1 MAIEV
6 LQRRRQ
12 DFQVELARGQQRFQH
27 AVALGIVQQYLD
39 ALVVQSPR
47 RQAGPVPAFEPLR
60 VMRAGQAHAGRQ
72 SRLAAQFG
80 EAAGHL
86 QAAAGENRSAVDVRL
101 DAGQHMGAKD
111 DPGALAAQA
120 VEQLVEL
127 DGGQRVEAHR
137 RFVEQQQARFAEQRL
152 GQAEALAHAL
162 RVGFQAPPGGMA
174 EADLFQQARGFG
186 RRHALEAGEVAQGF
200 RAAELRVEGHVLRQV
215 AELAARLQAPRIVA
229 EDPHAAF
236 AGGQQAED
244 QLDGG
249 GLAGAVVAE
258 QAEHLAG
265 LQAQV
270 EPAQGGEGAVAQG
283 RAVDLDQAHG
293 LGPAAGIRI
302 SGWLSRTPGERTT
315 GKARWTQRSSSM
327 LGLFN
332 SRRTCG
338 YSQISRS
345 TLSLG
350 S

>member
-1 MAIEV
+1 M
-6 LQRRRQ
+6 
-12 DFQVELARGQQRFQH
+12 
-27 AVALGIVQQYLD
+27 
-39 ALVVQSPR
+39 
-47 RQAGPVPAFEPLR
+47 
-60 VMRAGQAHAGRQ
+60 
-72 SRLAAQFG
+72 
-80 EAAGHL
+80 
-86 QAAAGENRSAVDVRL
+86 QAAAGENRGAVDVRL

-162 RVGFQAPPGGMA
+162 RVGFQAPPGCMA

-293 LGPAAGIRI
+293 LGSAAGIRI